1 LGQAAEL
8 FSKPKLVFLC
18 LMLAVLCGCGASS
31 NPSAASFSKTLSS
44 LSVTAAS
51 SSIAVGAQVQLTATA
66 IYSDDSTAVVTSSAT
81 WSSSSNATAT
91 VSSSGLAVGVAA
103 GSATITAS
111 FQGVNGVSV
120 SGNTSLTVTGSGK
133 PVTGL
138 AINPTNASIHPTG
151 QQQLTATATYSD
163 GTTGDVTTSAAWT
176 SSDNTIATVGTGT
189 TTPGLATGV
198 APGSVDITASF
209 QNVKADTILNV
220 ATTGGTITAF
230 QVSATNPSIAP
241 GRTLQLISR
250 VLYSDNSALEVT
262 SSTTWTSSNPAVVT
276 VQTQNQ
282 GAPGQLSGLA
292 AGTSTITASYN
303 GNTTTSLVTVAANA
317 VPVNLLDM
325 TSSQNYLG
333 FAGGLYENSSSRA
346 PSDHDAAG
354 IAAGTS
360 VQPLDHT
367 GNPAS
372 NGAVVFLSIGMSN
385 ATIEFSAFQAQAL
398 SSPSV
403 NHTTLAL
410 EDGAEG
416 GVLACS
422 WTVAQGLPATA
433 CPGVTGVRAEN
444 QYDRV
449 RDTVLAVDTSAPTAT
464 AGCGAPPASPC
475 LTEAQVEAIWI
486 KEANAFP
493 GTAGTLSL
501 CDASTAGCVNSSTNT
516 EALKYESQLGQIIR
530 AAKSRYPNLK
540 QVFLSTRIYAGYATT
555 PLNPEPY
562 AYEYGYSAK
571 WLIEAQILQT
581 RNGTVD
587 PVAGDLNYSNGTGAW
602 TAWGTYIWAD
612 GTNARSDGLAWLSTD
627 YQSDGTHP
635 NATGQGKV
643 ATQLMNFFTTSAYT
657 PWFRP

>member
-1 LGQAAEL
+1 MGLAL
-8 FSKPKLVFLC
+8 RSHHC
-18 LMLAVLCGCGASS
+18 LKLAVLLVTLATLFGCGGVSS
-31 NPSAASFSKTLSS
+31 NPNTISGGGGGESCASGT
-44 LSVTAAS
+44 VTAL
-51 SSIAVGAQVQLTATA
+51 SIM
-66 IYSDDSTAVVTSSAT
+66 
-81 WSSSSNATAT
+81 
-91 VSSSGLAVGVAA
+91 
-103 GSATITAS
+103 
-111 FQGVNGVSV
+111 
-120 SGNTSLTVTGSGK
+120 
-133 PVTGL
+133 
-138 AINPTNASIHPTG
+138 PTNASVSVGST
-151 QQQLTATATYSD
+151 QSLTATATCS
-163 GTTGDVTTSAAWT
+163 GMSVNVTNSAAWS
-176 SSDNTIATVGTGT
+176 SSDTTIATITTGT
-189 TTPGLATGV
+189 SMSGVATGV
-198 APGSVDITASF
+198 APGSVDITASY
-209 QNVKADTILNV
+209 QGVKADTILNV
-220 ATTGGTITAF
+220 AGGSATITAF

-250 VLYSDNSALEVT
+250 VLYSDGTAVQVT
-262 SSTTWTSSNPAVVT
+262 GSTGWTSSNPAAVT
-276 VQTQNQ
+276 IQTQGQ
-282 GAPGQLSGLA
+282 GSAGLMTGVAP
-292 AGTSTITASYN
+292 GTSTITATYKTF
-303 GNTTTSLVTVAANA
+303 TTTSSVTVAANA

-333 FAGGLYENSSSRA
+333 FAGGLYENSSSKA

-354 IAAGTS
+354 ISAGAS
-360 VQPLDHT
+360 VQPLDHS

-372 NGAVVFLSIGMSN
+372 NGAEVFLSVGMSN

-398 SSPSV
+398 ASPSV

-410 EDGAEG
+410 EDGAAG

-422 WTVAQGLPATA
+422 WTVALGPPTTA
-433 CPGVTGVRAEN
+433 CPGVTGIRAEN

-449 RDTVLAVDTSAPTAT
+449 RDTVLAVDTHAPSAT

-475 LTEAQVEAIWI
+475 LTEAQVQVLWI

-493 GTAGTLSL
+493 GTSGTHSL
-501 CDASTAGCVNSSTNT
+501 CDASTSGCVNESSST

-571 WLIEAQILQT
+571 WLIEAQITQT
-581 RNGTVD
+581 RSGTVD
-587 PVAGDLNYSNGTGAW
+587 PTAGDMNYSNGTAAW
-602 TAWGTYIWAD
+602 TAWGWYIWAD

-635 NATGQGKV
+635 NDVGQGKV
-643 ATQLMNFFTTSAYT
+643 ATQLMNFYTTSAYT